1 MTRRLLKAALVA
13 TAVLAAA
20 PAGAGGSFGVT
31 ITAENGEER
40 RAISRFLKF
49 YAAGSA
55 AAQVI
60 QNGSGNAAAIAQ
72 SGRGNRT
79 VVSQQG
85 NDHSA
90 TVNQRGRGNRLGV
103 FQFGD
108 GTDVN
113 VTQSGRR
120 GATLVFT
127 GGW

>member
-1 MTRRLLKAALVA
+1 MTVRFLKAALVA

-20 PAGAGGSFGVT
+20 PTEAGGSFGVT
-31 ITAENGEER
+31 ITAENREER

-49 YAAGSA
+49 YAAGTA
-55 AAQVI
+55 AARVI
-60 QNGSGNAAAIAQ
+60 QKGSGNGAAIAQ
-72 SGRGNRT
+72 SGKGNRT
-79 VVSQQG
+79 VVSQRG
-85 NDHSA
+85 NDHTA

-103 FQFGD
+103 FQFGE

-113 VTQSGRR
+113 VTQSGKK